1 MCMYSCVYNTYKR
14 VCVKFICS
22 MYVLVFV
29 CMQACMYVGTHACTH
44 MKYLQTH
51 THTCTHKYIDIYI
64 YKYTQTYIIHANV
77 QSCRHTYT
85 KTLREF
91 LKKKQVLLGIQR
103 GTLIFGTSHL
113 YPQGIQSLCRR
124 GCCKLPYLWLR
135 GPRRTSLWQ
144 SW

>member
-1 MCMYSCVYNTYKR
+1 MCEIYMQHVCACVCVYA
-14 VCVKFICS
+14 S
-22 MYVLVFV
+22 MYV
-29 CMQACMYVGTHACTH
+29 CGHACMHTYEVPTD
-44 MKYLQTH
+44 TH

-64 YKYTQTYIIHANV
+64 YTSTH
-77 QSCRHTYT
+77 RHTSYMQT
-85 KTLREF
+85 FNHPDTHTQRHYANF
-91 LKKKQVLLGIQR
+91 SKKKQVLLGIQR